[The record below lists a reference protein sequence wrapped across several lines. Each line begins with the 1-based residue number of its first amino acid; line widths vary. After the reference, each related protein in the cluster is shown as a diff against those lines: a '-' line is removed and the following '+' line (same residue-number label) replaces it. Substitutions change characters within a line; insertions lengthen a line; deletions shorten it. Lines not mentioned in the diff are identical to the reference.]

1 MYKKETKVDKPVSKG
16 EVKRGTTPIHPGNVE
31 FHWFWVCSNNSNSAE
46 YSLLWHY
53 EEDFFDSSIN
63 EGGGI

>member
-1 MYKKETKVDKPVSKG
+1 MYKKETEVDEPVSKG
-16 EVKRGTTPIHPGNVE
+16 EVKRGTTLIHPVIWGSTDSE
-31 FHWFWVCSNNSNSAE
+31 FIVIIVTAE
-46 YSLLWHY
+46 YSSLWHY